1 MKKLFLL
8 CVSALFAAGSYAQTS
23 EEVVVMEVQD
33 VQSVSKYPSV
43 RGFVSNGF
51 WDNWELSFGGG
62 LSMMSTSNLVFKDM
76 PGSFGDRL
84 GFEVNVAA
92 TKWFHPVFGARLQL
106 AGGRFRNISQLGGNT
121 QRTPYMFVHT
131 YLMINF
137 SNWAGGYRDDRAY
150 YLVPFVGFGY
160 LATNFTDKSQEDNMT
175 GTHQA
180 FAFSYGLL
188 NKFRLSRSFDFNI
201 ELKGMLAPSRV
212 CPAKTDGSYLF
223 GFSATA
229 GFTYRFNKRGW
240 QRGVAGY
247 TAADIQAFQDAVAA
261 SMAAVEAAELENAQL
276 AQQLAAAQ
284 AQAAAAQNAAADAAA
299 AAAVATVVA
308 ADEAALADTSIILFD
323 YSMSVLTPQ
332 EKTRLELIAEQIKS
346 GSKDAVYQIVGHA
359 DQQTGT
365 AAGNKRV
372 AEHRAKRVYDFLVSK
387 GVNPKQLNYEGKGN
401 SPDPFKKVQAA
412 NRAAIIQ

>member
-1 MKKLFLL
+1 MLAMKKLILIL
-8 CVSALFAAGSYAQTS
+8 AVVAFATTAWAQETP
-23 EEVVVMEVQD
+23 
-33 VQSVSKYPSV
+33 KKPSFA
-43 RGFVSNGF
+43 GFVSNGF
-51 WDNWELSFGGG
+51 WDNWEMSLGGG
-62 LSMMSTSNLVFKDM
+62 VGTALTNGSNS
-76 PGSFGDRL
+76 GSFGKRL
-84 GFEVNVAA
+84 GFEANFSLV
-92 TKWFHPVFGARLQL
+92 KWVHPVVGMRLQL
-106 AGGRFRNISQLGGNT
+106 QGGQFANYDADLGKLKW
-121 QRTPYMFVHT
+121 PYLFVHSDFM
-131 YLMINF
+131 LNF

-276 AQQLAAAQ
+276 AQQLAAGSGAGCRRSERRRRCRGSCCRRNGCRRRRSRFGRHFDHSLRLQ
-284 AQAAAAQNAAADAAA
+284 HVGADAAGEDA
-299 AAAVATVVA
+299 SG
-308 ADEAALADTSIILFD
+308 ADRRAD
-323 YSMSVLTPQ
+323 Q
-332 EKTRLELIAEQIKS
+332 ERLEGCRLPDR
-346 GSKDAVYQIVGHA
+346 GSRRPADGYRCRQQARRRAPRQAGLRLPRIEGRESQAVELRG
-359 DQQTGT
+359 
-365 AAGNKRV
+365 
-372 AEHRAKRVYDFLVSK
+372 
-387 GVNPKQLNYEGKGN
+387 
-401 SPDPFKKVQAA
+401 
-412 NRAAIIQ
+412 